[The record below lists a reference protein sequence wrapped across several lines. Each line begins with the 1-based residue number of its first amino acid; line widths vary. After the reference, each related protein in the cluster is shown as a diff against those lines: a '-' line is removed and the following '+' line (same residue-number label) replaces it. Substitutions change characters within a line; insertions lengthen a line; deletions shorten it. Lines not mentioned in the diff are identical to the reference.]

1 MYKGSNRSALLSQ
14 KMISEAML
22 RLLEEKSFQ
31 DISISDLCR
40 EAQISRQTF
49 YTLFG
54 SKENVITYEL
64 QNNCQ
69 YTPESSDNE
78 SRANAFRDFCRKYS
92 RYIIEKKHIIGL
104 LVKNDMM
111 HCLYDTQYRT
121 LMDCSSFIEDVSG
134 DYRIFLIDFIA
145 SGMNSIARD
154 YIQTGSSLNEETLS
168 CLMLNLFSG
177 HFFTEK

>member
-1 MYKGSNRSALLSQ
+1 MYTGRNRSALLSQ

-40 EAQISRQTF
+40 EAQVSRQTF

-64 QNNCQ
+64 QNSCQ
-69 YTPESSDNE
+69 YTPEGTDNE
-78 SRANAFRDFCRKYS
+78 SRARAFKDFCREYS
-92 RYIIEKKHIIGL
+92 KYIIEKKHIIGL

-111 HCLYDTQYRT
+111 HSLYDIQYRT
-121 LMDCSSFIEDVSG
+121 LMDCSNFIEDVSG
-134 DYRIFLIDFIA
+134 DYRIFLIDFIS

-154 YIQTGSSLNEETLS
+154 FIQTGSSLDEETLS

-177 HFFTEK
+177 HFFIEK